1 MWSYSSPAKE
11 HANAADWMRAH
22 LLHGKTKYTLAAVV
36 ALLIM
41 ILVTLFV
48 AYGRATPASHI
59 VTSYDEVQQQASSP
73 EAVKTVDSKPTE
85 EVSDDVKTNVQ
96 ATINSDEGNT
106 AAQSQAELKVNNQP
120 VNLPANGSVNKTIES
135 KDGNTN
141 IDISVKSN
149 SAGSTETNSST
160 SIQLN
165 TTSESETSV
174 MKSD

>member
-11 HANAADWMRAH
+11 HASAADWMRAH
-22 LLHGKTKYTLAAVV
+22 LLHGRTKYILAAIV

-41 ILVTLFV
+41 ISVTLFV

-59 VTSYDEVQQQASSP
+59 VTNYDEVQQQASSP
-73 EAVKTVDSKPTE
+73 DAVKAVDPKPTE
-85 EVSDDVKTNVQ
+85 EVSSDVKTNVQ
-96 ATINSDEGNT
+96 ATINSGEGNAVVRPQT
-106 AAQSQAELKVNNQP
+106 ELKVNNQP
-120 VNLPANGSVNKTIES
+120 VNLPSNGSVNKTIES
-135 KDGNTN
+135 QDGNTN

-160 SIQLN
+160 NIQLN